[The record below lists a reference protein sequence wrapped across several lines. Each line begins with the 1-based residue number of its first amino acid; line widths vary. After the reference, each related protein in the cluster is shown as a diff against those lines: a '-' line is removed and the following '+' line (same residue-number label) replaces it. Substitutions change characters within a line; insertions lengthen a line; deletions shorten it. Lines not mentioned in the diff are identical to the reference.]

1 MTDSVTKKGCPK
13 IYIDTYPSCVS
24 LSDRRK
30 EKGDSDRNDKT

>member
-13 IYIDTYPSCVS
+13 IHIDTYPSCVS